1 MKGTNSLKVQMTK
14 AHQKDTDNLN
24 SPLFT
29 KEIGFIDETYPQ
41 KTPSSDGFTGDSI
54 KHLEEIILILYKL
67 LQKIEEKGIL
77 SHLTFWSS
85 NTTTR
90 QI

>member
-1 MKGTNSLKVQMTK
+1 MNNFMLISLTTQMKGTNSLKVQMTK

-54 KHLEEIILILYKL
+54 PSAKPSGVWLAQVHP
-67 LQKIEEKGIL
+67 
-77 SHLTFWSS
+77 
-85 NTTTR
+85 R
-90 QI
+90 QLAAP